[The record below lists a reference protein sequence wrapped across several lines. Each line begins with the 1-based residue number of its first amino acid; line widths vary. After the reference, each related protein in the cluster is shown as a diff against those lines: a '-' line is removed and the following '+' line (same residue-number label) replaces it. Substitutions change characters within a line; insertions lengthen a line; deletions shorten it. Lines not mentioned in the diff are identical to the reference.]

1 MGGGSDEEKFDLWR
15 LCLDGSCGRGHEP
28 GRMSSAENLLL
39 LFLGSPNE
47 GCQHLG
53 LFFIIIIFKCVCMYI
68 CAHAS
73 WYQRPE
79 EDIRVR
85 VIRRAIDMNA
95 VTHRAWVLRTELRS
109 SVRVKEVLNH
119 CYGYSWLS
127 T

>member
-1 MGGGSDEEKFDLWR
+1 
-15 LCLDGSCGRGHEP
+15 
-28 GRMSSAENLLL
+28 
-39 LFLGSPNE
+39 
-47 GCQHLG
+47 
-53 LFFIIIIFKCVCMYI
+53 MYI